1 MTEPLYDLP
10 AMSLEEY
17 LAFEEASGAKLEYV
31 EGRVYA
37 MSGAHSRHERIAGNV
52 FARLWFAA
60 GDGPCRAYGSNLKVR
75 APGDRVYYPD
85 VMSVCAA
92 RDDDGLIVDDP
103 CLLVEVTSPGTSR
116 TDHTEK
122 LDAYRQIPSLRA
134 YLVVE
139 QNRREVHHWWRAPDG
154 EWRHERVEG
163 HGSMVVPCPSVSLSL
178 DEIYARVSMPPSPI
192 HRVRELE
199 PSYGEPG

>member
-10 AMSLEEY
+10 PMSLEEY
-17 LAFEEASGAKLEYV
+17 LAFEETNSAKLEYV
-31 EGRVYA
+31 DGHVYA

-52 FARLWFAA
+52 FARLWLAA

-75 APGDRVYYPD
+75 APKDRVYYPD
-85 VMSVCAA
+85 VMSVCTA

-103 CLLVEVTSPGTSR
+103 CLLVEVTSPSTAR

-122 LDAYRQIPSLRA
+122 LDAYRQIPSLQA

-139 QNRREVHHWWRAPDG
+139 QNRREVHHWRRAPND
-154 EWRHERVEG
+154 EWRQECVAG
-163 HGSMVVPCPSVSLSL
+163 HGSVVVPCPAVILTL
-178 DEIYARVSMPPSPI
+178 DEIYARVAMPPSPI
-192 HRVRELE
+192 HRVREPE
-199 PSYGEPG
+199 PSYGGPG